1 MSHPQTTWAAAKQ
14 LNVLV
19 PKGDGTTPQGN
30 HHTQSTSSQVA
41 METDRLP
48 RQSTGLLDL
57 LTRTK
62 NPKYVESE
70 NGNSVVLRIFELE
83 GTSDLLELALL
94 IFTNEV
100 TEAQI

>member
-1 MSHPQTTWAAAKQ
+1 MYWSRSEMGQD
-14 LNVLV
+14 
-19 PKGDGTTPQGN
+19 PKAPTI
-30 HHTQSTSSQVA
+30 QSTSNQVA
-41 METDRLP
+41 METDRLS
-48 RQSTGLLDL
+48 RESTGLLDL

-70 NGNSVVLRIFELE
+70 NGNGVVLRIFELE

-100 TEAQI
+100 TEAQM